1 MSQDPFLASVEL
13 ERAVVASIDPARDL
27 VFHSVV
33 GMGGN
38 GAIIHA
44 TLTPEAQTRFP
55 LGRSMRF
62 AAKAVFNYG
71 VNTSQIH
78 NLYQNEYELLK
89 TLPPHAHINAYLGNF
104 LAELPDVVFERLTT
118 VMKECLTDTRGGVAA
133 RRKVLFVVL
142 RYHDMTLETF
152 IKEHCPAET
161 PMPVLLHLLS
171 GLFSAYDHLEEH
183 RMVHLDAKPN
193 NVLVDISVAGKPCL
207 ILADFGTARITRA
220 DGKLPK

>member
-1 MSQDPFLASVEL
+1 M
-13 ERAVVASIDPARDL
+13 ASIDPTRDL
-27 VFHSVV
+27 KYHTVV
-33 GMGGN
+33 GMGSN

-44 TLTPEAQTRFP
+44 TLTPEAQKRFP
-55 LGRSMRF
+55 LAGSMNF
-62 AAKAVFNYG
+62 AVKAVFNYG
-71 VNTSQIH
+71 VNTSQLR
-78 NLYQNEYELLK
+78 NLYQNEYNLLQA
-89 TLPPHAHINAYLGNF
+89 LVPHPNINVYLGNF
-104 LAELPDVVFERLTT
+104 TVGVPDIVFERLTP
-118 VMKECLTDTRGGVAA
+118 VMQGCMTDTRGGVAA
-133 RRKVLFVVL
+133 RRKVLLVLL

-161 PMPVLLHLLS
+161 PMPVLLYLLC

-193 NVLVDISVAGKPCL
+193 NVLVDLREPDKPCL